1 MTEFHPAYLLNALVY
16 ATLGIVIFCFAFFVV
31 DKVTPYHLW
40 DQIVRERNV
49 ALAILVGCMSIGMCV
64 IIAAAVH

>member
-1 MTEFHPAYLLNALVY
+1 MQIHIDAVINAFIY
-16 ATLGIVIFCFAFFVV
+16 ALLGIFLFCGSFALL
-31 DKVTPYHLW
+31 DKLTPYALW
-40 DQIVRERNV
+40 QEIVEKQNT

>member
-1 MTEFHPAYLLNALVY
+1 MVEFHVGSLLNALVY
-16 ATLGIVIFCFAFFVV
+16 ALLGIVLFIVSFSIM
-31 DKVTPYHLW
+31 DKLTPYSLW
-40 DQIVRERNV
+40 KEIVEEQNT

>member
-1 MTEFHPAYLLNALVY
+1 MTFHFDAFLNAMVY
-16 ATLGIVIFCFAFFVV
+16 ALLGIFLFCASFAIL
-31 DKVTPYHLW
+31 DKLTPYALW
-40 DQIVRERNV
+40 QEIVEKQNT